1 MAANPKTLR
10 IVYMGTPDFA
20 VAPLKA
26 LVEGGYHIVAVV
38 TMPDKPAGRGLKL
51 QESAVKRYAVSAGLP
66 LLQPTDLKAEEFI
79 AELTAL
85 RPDLG
90 IVVAFRMLPRAVF
103 ELPRYGTFNLHA
115 SLLPQYRGAAPIN
128 WALINGERETGVTTF
143 MLNPR
148 MDEGAVIASRRVA
161 IADDDNAGTLHDK
174 LMTEGA
180 RLVAESVNA
189 VAADGFR
196 PEPQAMKEELKPAP
210 KIFKETCHVDFMAEG
225 VRIVNLV
232 RGGIALSWSMGY
244 APGTCRYGWG
254 TYPRREREV
263 LFGRFPARCG
273 CRRRAGKCGSRERYD
288 AHCLSRR
295 IYPTAAG
302 TAGRETAHGHT
313 GVPERA
319 ESPGRIEVR
328 IGKTDDNDGTAA
340 IDCRSVFL

>member
-1 MAANPKTLR
+1 MAVNPKTLR

-26 LVEGGYHIVAVV
+26 LVEGGYDVAAVV

-66 LLQPTDLKAEEFI
+66 LLQPTDLRAEEFI

-85 RPDLG
+85 HPDLG

-180 RLVAESVNA
+180 RLVTESVNA
-189 VAADGFR
+189 VTEEGFR
-196 PEPQAMKEELKPAP
+196 PRPQAVEEELKPAP
-210 KIFKETCHVDFMAEG
+210 KIFKETCHVDFAAEG
-225 VRIVNLV
+225 RRIVNLV
-232 RGGIALSWSMGY
+232 RGVSPY
-244 APGTCRYGWG
+244 PGAWATL
-254 TYPRREREV
+254 RERAVTDGALIREGSV
-263 LFGRFPARCG
+263 KFYSVVFLPDADVADVPGSAAVENGTMRIA
-273 CRRRAGKCGSRERYD
+273 CRDGYILPQQVQPAGKQRMGIQEY
-288 AHCLSRR
+288 LN
-295 IYPTAAG
+295 G
-302 TAGRETAHGHT
+302 LK
-313 GVPERA
+313 
-319 ESPGRIEVR
+319 VR
-328 IGKTDDNDGTAA
+328 GELT
-340 IDCRSVFL
+340 FE

>member
-174 LMTEGA
+174 LMTE
-180 RLVAESVNA
+180 
-189 VAADGFR
+189 
-196 PEPQAMKEELKPAP
+196 
-210 KIFKETCHVDFMAEG
+210 
-225 VRIVNLV
+225 
-232 RGGIALSWSMGY
+232 
-244 APGTCRYGWG
+244 
-254 TYPRREREV
+254 
-263 LFGRFPARCG
+263 
-273 CRRRAGKCGSRERYD
+273 
-288 AHCLSRR
+288 
-295 IYPTAAG
+295 
-302 TAGRETAHGHT
+302 AHGSLQK
-313 GVPERA
+313 A
-319 ESPGRIEVR
+319 
-328 IGKTDDNDGTAA
+328 
-340 IDCRSVFL
+340 

>member
-1 MAANPKTLR
+1 
-10 IVYMGTPDFA
+10 
-20 VAPLKA
+20 
-26 LVEGGYHIVAVV
+26 
-38 TMPDKPAGRGLKL
+38 
-51 QESAVKRYAVSAGLP
+51 
-66 LLQPTDLKAEEFI
+66 
-79 AELTAL
+79 
-85 RPDLG
+85 
-90 IVVAFRMLPRAVF
+90 MLPRAVF

-180 RLVAESVNA
+180 RLVTESVNA

-232 RGGIALSWSMGY
+232 RGGIALS
-244 APGTCRYGWG
+244 
-254 TYPRREREV
+254 
-263 LFGRFPARCG
+263 
-273 CRRRAGKCGSRERYD
+273 
-288 AHCLSRR
+288 
-295 IYPTAAG
+295 
-302 TAGRETAHGHT
+302 
-313 GVPERA
+313 
-319 ESPGRIEVR
+319 
-328 IGKTDDNDGTAA
+328 
-340 IDCRSVFL
+340 